1 MESEVGN
8 IMYDSIKNQI
18 LVYNT
23 NGSWEAISD
32 DPIRESYETKAKRLA
47 DKFPAVAA
55 AKAHLDELIALVEH
69 E

>member
-8 IMYDSIKNQI
+8 IMYDSIKSQF

-32 DPIRESYETKAKRLA
+32 GPMRESYETKAKRLA